1 MPPSTPFIRTLLFG
15 NFILAT
21 WFFFPD
27 KPYSLAAR
35 KGAAKGFGSSFG
47 PIDTRKFRARFSAVA
62 GLIYDLVRFLS

>member
-15 NFILAT
+15 NFILVV
-21 WFFFPD
+21 FFPD